1 LTLPRFNAL
10 TYNLM
15 AERRV
20 VITGMGVVTPI
31 GNDLETV
38 WSNLKNGVS
47 GIRTIDAFDTTGY
60 DCKIGGQ
67 VRDFDPKLFFK
78 NPKDVRRTD
87 RFTHLGMAAAKMAM
101 ADSGIDVDN
110 LKERDRFGVIVSTGI
125 GGLKTLQDQLQIL
138 VTRGPGRNSPFTIPM
153 LISNMA
159 GGVISMEFDLRG
171 PNLCIV
177 TACATSNNAIGESWR
192 IIKSGDADIFL
203 AGGAEASIVEIG
215 IAGFSAMKALS
226 TRNDEPER
234 ASRPFDR
241 DRDGFVMS
249 EGAGVVVVE
258 ELEHARARGAKIY
271 CEITGYGVSADAY
284 HMTAPPPDGE
294 GAARAMK
301 LALDHA
307 RISPEQVDYINAHAT
322 STDIGD
328 ICETRAI
335 KQIFGENAYKVSISA
350 TKSMTGHL
358 LGGAGGI
365 EMAACAL
372 AIRDSVIPPTINLEN
387 PGEECDLDYTPNVA
401 REKKVRIALNNSFG
415 FGGHNAT
422 LVASAFEG

>member
-1 LTLPRFNAL
+1 MN
-10 TYNLM
+10 ND
-15 AERRV
+15 RRV
-20 VITGMGVVTPI
+20 VITGLGAISPL
-31 GNDLETV
+31 GNDVETF

-47 GIRTIDAFDTTGY
+47 GIHAIDAFDPSAY
-60 DCKIGGQ
+60 DCRIGGQ
-67 VRDFDPKLFFK
+67 VCEFDPKPFFK

-87 RFTHLGMAAAKMAM
+87 RFTQLAMAAAKMAVE
-101 ADSGIDVDN
+101 DSGIDIEN
-110 LKERDRFGVIVSTGI
+110 LERRDRFGVIVSTGI
-125 GGLKTLQDQLQIL
+125 GGLKTLQDQLTIL
-138 VTRGPGRNSPFTIPM
+138 LRKGPSRTSPFTIPM

-159 GGVISMEFDLRG
+159 TGVISMEFNLRG

-192 IIKSGDADIFL
+192 IIKFGDADIFL
-203 AGGAEASIVEIG
+203 AGGSEASIVEIG
-215 IAGFSAMKALS
+215 LAGFSAMKALS

-258 ELEHARARGAKIY
+258 ELEHAKARGAKIY
-271 CEITGYGVSADAY
+271 CELTGYGVSADAY
-284 HMTAPPPDGE
+284 HMTAPPPDGQ
-294 GAARAMK
+294 GAARAMQ
-301 LALDHA
+301 LALEHA
-307 RISPEQVDYINAHAT
+307 RISPDQVDYINAHAT

-335 KQIFGENAYKVSISA
+335 KQVFGDSANRVAISS

-358 LGGAGGI
+358 LGGAGGV

-372 AIRDSVIPPTINLEN
+372 AIRDGVIPPTPI
-387 PGEECDLDYTPNVA
+387 T
-401 REKKVRIALNNSFG
+401 
-415 FGGHNAT
+415 
-422 LVASAFEG
+422 

>member
-1 LTLPRFNAL
+1 MNKD
-10 TYNLM
+10 
-15 AERRV
+15 RRV
-20 VITGMGVVTPI
+20 VITGLGAVTPL
-31 GNDLETV
+31 GSDVETF

-47 GIRTIDAFDTTGY
+47 GIRAIDAFDTTAY

-67 VRDFDPKLFFK
+67 VRDFDPKAFFK

-87 RFTHLGMAAAKMAM
+87 RFTQLSVAAAKMALD
-101 ADSGIDVDN
+101 DSGIDVEN
-110 LKERDRFGVIVSTGI
+110 LDRRDRFGVIVGTGI
-125 GGLKTLQDQLQIL
+125 GGLKTLQDQLTIL
-138 VTRGPGRNSPFTIPM
+138 LTKGPSRNSPFTIPM
-153 LISNMA
+153 LVPNMA
-159 GGVISMEFDLRG
+159 GGLISMEFNLRG

-192 IIKSGDADIFL
+192 IIKFGDADVFL
-203 AGGAEASIVEIG
+203 AGGSEASIVEIG
-215 IAGFSAMKALS
+215 LAGFSAMKALS
-226 TRNDEPER
+226 TRNDEPQR

-249 EGAGVVVVE
+249 EGAGLVVVE
-258 ELEHARARGAKIY
+258 ELEHAKARGAKIY

-294 GAARAMK
+294 GAARAMQ
-301 LALDHA
+301 LALKHA
-307 RISPEQVDYINAHAT
+307 RLSPDQVDYINAHAT

-335 KQIFGENAYKVSISA
+335 KQVFGDYAYKVAISS

-358 LGGAGGI
+358 LGGAGGV

-401 REKKVRIALNNSFG
+401 REKKVRVALNNSFG

-422 LVASAFEG
+422 LLAAAFEK

>member
-1 LTLPRFNAL
+1 
-10 TYNLM
+10 M
-15 AERRV
+15 SERRV
-20 VITGMGVVTPI
+20 VITGMGVITPV
-31 GNDLETV
+31 GNDLETF
-38 WSNLKNGVS
+38 WSNLKKGVS
-47 GIRTIDAFDTTGY
+47 GIRTIDAFDTSGY
-60 DCKIGGQ
+60 DCKIGEQ
-67 VRDFDPKLFFK
+67 VREFDPKPFFN

-87 RFTHLGMAAAKMAM
+87 RFTHLAMAAAKMAM
-101 ADSGIDVDN
+101 ADSGIDVAN
-110 LKERDRFGVIVSTGI
+110 LKQRDRFGVIVSTGI
-125 GGLKTLQDQLQIL
+125 GGLKTLQDQLHIL
-138 VTRGPGRNSPFTIPM
+138 VTMGPGRNSPFTIPM

-192 IIKSGDADIFL
+192 IIKFGDADIFL
-203 AGGAEASIVEIG
+203 AGGSEASIVAIG
-215 IAGFSAMKALS
+215 LGGFSAMKALS
-226 TRNDEPER
+226 RRNDEPER

-249 EGAGVVVVE
+249 EGSGVVVVE
-258 ELEHARARGAKIY
+258 ELEHARERGAKIY

-307 RISPEQVDYINAHAT
+307 RISPAQVDYINAHAT

-328 ICETRAI
+328 LCETRAI
-335 KQIFGENAYKVSISA
+335 KEIFGEYAYKVSISA

-372 AIRDSVIPPTINLEN
+372 AIRDSVIPPTINFEN
-387 PGEECDLDYTPNVA
+387 PGEHGSLDYTPHIA
-401 REKKVRIALNNSFG
+401 REKKVRVTVSNSFG

-422 LVASAFEG
+422 LVATAFTG

>member
-1 LTLPRFNAL
+1 MP
-10 TYNLM
+10 
-15 AERRV
+15 ERRV
-20 VITGMGVVTPI
+20 VITGMGVITPI
-31 GNDLETV
+31 GNTLETF
-38 WSNLKNGVS
+38 WSNLKDGVS
-47 GIRTIDAFDTTGY
+47 GIGIIDTFDTKGY

-67 VRDFDPKLFFK
+67 VRNFDPKPFFK

-87 RFTHLGMAAAKMAM
+87 RFTHLAMAAAKMAI

-110 LKERDRFGVIVSTGI
+110 LKDRDRFGVLVSSGI

-138 VTRGPGRNSPFTIPM
+138 LTKGPGRNSPFTIPM

-159 GGVISMEFDLRG
+159 GGAISMEFNLRG

-215 IAGFSAMKALS
+215 VAGFSAMRALS

-249 EGAGVVVVE
+249 EGSGVVVVE
-258 ELEHARARGAKIY
+258 ELEHAKARGARIY

-301 LALDHA
+301 MALEHA

-328 ICETRAI
+328 LCETRAI
-335 KQIFGENAYKVSISA
+335 KQIFGKDAYNVPISA

-358 LGGAGGI
+358 LGGSGGI

-401 REKKVRIALNNSFG
+401 REKRVRFALNNSFG

-422 LVASAFEG
+422 LVASAFED

>member
-1 LTLPRFNAL
+1 MT
-10 TYNLM
+10 
-15 AERRV
+15 ERRV
-20 VITGMGVVTPI
+20 VITGLGVLTPI
-31 GNDLETV
+31 GNDVETF

-47 GIRTIDAFDTTGY
+47 GIHTIDAFDTAAY

-67 VRDFDPKLFFK
+67 VRGFDPKPFFK

-87 RFTHLGMAAAKMAM
+87 RFTQLSMGAARIALD
-101 ADSGIDVDN
+101 DSGIDVAN
-110 LKERDRFGVIVSTGI
+110 LKDRNRFGVIVSTGI
-125 GGLKTLQDQLQIL
+125 GGLKTLQDQLTIL
-138 VTRGPGRNSPFTIPM
+138 LTKGPTRNSPFTIPM

-159 GGVISMEFDLRG
+159 SGVISMEFNLRG

-192 IIKSGDADIFL
+192 IIKFGDADIFL
-203 AGGAEASIVEIG
+203 AGGSEASIVEIG
-215 IAGFSAMKALS
+215 LAGFSAMKALS
-226 TRNDEPER
+226 TRNDEPGR

-249 EGAGVVVVE
+249 EGAGIVVVE
-258 ELEHARARGAKIY
+258 ELEHAKARGAKIY
-271 CEITGYGVSADAY
+271 CELTGYGVSADAY

-294 GAARAMK
+294 GAARAMQM
-301 LALDHA
+301 ALDHA
-307 RISPEQVDYINAHAT
+307 RLSPGQVDYINAHAT

-335 KQIFGENAYKVSISA
+335 KKVFGDDAYKVAISS

-387 PGEECDLDYTPNVA
+387 PGKECDLDYTPKVA
-401 REKKVRIALNNSFG
+401 REKKVRVALNNSFG
-415 FGGHNAT
+415 FCGHNAT
-422 LVASAFEG
+422 LVATAFEK

>member
-1 LTLPRFNAL
+1 MTD
-10 TYNLM
+10 
-15 AERRV
+15 RRV
-20 VITGMGVVTPI
+20 VITGLGVVTPV
-31 GNDLETV
+31 GKDVATF
-38 WSNLKNGVS
+38 WSNLKNGIS
-47 GIRTIDAFDTTGY
+47 GIHTIDAFDTTGY
-60 DCKIGGQ
+60 DCRIGGQ

-87 RFTHLGMAAAKMAM
+87 RFSQLAMAAARMALE
-101 ADSGIDVDN
+101 DSGIDVPN
-110 LKERDRFGVIVSTGI
+110 LEQRDRFGVLVSSGI
-125 GGLKTLQDQLQIL
+125 GGLRTLQDQLKIL
-138 VTRGPGRNSPFTIPM
+138 LTKGPSRTSPFTIPM
-153 LISNMA
+153 LLSNMA
-159 GGVISMEFDLRG
+159 SGLISMEFDLRG
-171 PNLCIV
+171 PNMCIV

-192 IIKSGDADIFL
+192 IIKFGDADIFL
-203 AGGAEASIVEIG
+203 AGGSEASIVEIG
-215 IAGFSAMKALS
+215 LAGFSAMKALS

-241 DRDGFVMS
+241 DRDGFVVG
-249 EGAGVVVVE
+249 EGAGIVVVE
-258 ELEHARARGAKIY
+258 ELEHAKARGAKIY
-271 CEITGYGVSADAY
+271 CELIGYGVSADAY

-294 GAARAMK
+294 GAARAMR
-301 LALDHA
+301 LALSHA
-307 RISPEQVDYINAHAT
+307 RLSPDQVDYINAHAT

-335 KQIFGENAYKVSISA
+335 KQVFGDHAYKVAISS

-387 PGEECDLDYTPNVA
+387 PGEECDLDYTPKIA
-401 REKKVRIALNNSFG
+401 REKKVRVALNNSFG

-422 LVASAFEG
+422 LVAAALEK

>member
-1 LTLPRFNAL
+1 MN
-10 TYNLM
+10 NVNND
-15 AERRV
+15 RRV
-20 VITGMGVVTPI
+20 VITGLGAITPL
-31 GNDLETV
+31 GNDVETF
-38 WSNLKNGVS
+38 WQNLKNGVS
-47 GIRTIDAFDTTGY
+47 GIHKIEAFDTAAH
-60 DCKIGGQ
+60 DCKIGGE
-67 VRDFDPKLFFK
+67 VRGFDPKAFFK

-87 RFTHLGMAAAKMAM
+87 RFAHLALAAAKMALE
-101 ADSGIDVDN
+101 DSGIDVEKLRD
-110 LKERDRFGVIVSTGI
+110 RDRFGVIVSSGI
-125 GGLKTLQDQLQIL
+125 GGLKTLQDQLMIL
-138 VTRGPGRNSPFTIPM
+138 LTKGPSRTSPFTIPM

-159 GGVISMEFDLRG
+159 SGLISMEYDLRG
-171 PNLCIV
+171 PNMCIV

-192 IIKSGDADIFL
+192 TIKFGDADIFL
-203 AGGAEASIVEIG
+203 AGGSEASIVAIG
-215 IAGFSAMKALS
+215 LAGFSAMKALS
-226 TRNDEPER
+226 MRNDEPER

-249 EGAGVVVVE
+249 EGAGILVVE
-258 ELEHARARGAKIY
+258 ELEHAKARGAKIY
-271 CEITGYGVSADAY
+271 CEITGYGLSADAY

-294 GAARAMK
+294 GAARAMQ
-301 LALDHA
+301 LALEHA
-307 RISPEQVDYINAHAT
+307 RVPPDQVDYINAHAT

-335 KQIFGENAYKVSISA
+335 KQVFGDYAYKLAISS

-358 LGGAGGI
+358 LGGAGGV

-401 REKKVRIALNNSFG
+401 REKKVRVALNNSFG

-422 LVASAFEG
+422 LVATAFEG

>member
-1 LTLPRFNAL
+1 MN
-10 TYNLM
+10 ND
-15 AERRV
+15 RRV
-20 VITGMGVVTPI
+20 VITGLGVMTPL
-31 GNDLETV
+31 GNDVETF

-47 GIRTIDAFDTTGY
+47 GIHAIDAFDTAAY

-67 VRDFDPKLFFK
+67 VRDFDPKPFFK

-87 RFTHLGMAAAKMAM
+87 RFTQLSMAAARKALD
-101 ADSGIDVDN
+101 DSGIDVAN
-110 LKERDRFGVIVSTGI
+110 LKDRNRFGVIVSTGI
-125 GGLKTLQDQLQIL
+125 GGLKTLQEQLTIL
-138 VTRGPGRNSPFTIPM
+138 LTKGPTRNSPFTIPM

-159 GGVISMEFDLRG
+159 SGVISMEFDLRG

-203 AGGAEASIVEIG
+203 AGGSEASIVEIG
-215 IAGFSAMKALS
+215 LAGFSAMKALS

-249 EGAGVVVVE
+249 EGAGIVVVE
-258 ELEHARARGAKIY
+258 ELEHAKARGAKIY
-271 CEITGYGVSADAY
+271 CELAGYGLSADAY

-294 GAARAMK
+294 GAARAMQM
-301 LALDHA
+301 ALDHA
-307 RISPEQVDYINAHAT
+307 RLSPGQVDYINAHAT

-335 KQIFGENAYKVSISA
+335 KQVFGDHASKVAISS

-365 EMAACAL
+365 EMAGCAL

-387 PGEECDLDYTPNVA
+387 PDKECDLDYTPNVA
-401 REKKVRIALNNSFG
+401 REKKVRVALNNSFG

-422 LVASAFEG
+422 LVATAFEK